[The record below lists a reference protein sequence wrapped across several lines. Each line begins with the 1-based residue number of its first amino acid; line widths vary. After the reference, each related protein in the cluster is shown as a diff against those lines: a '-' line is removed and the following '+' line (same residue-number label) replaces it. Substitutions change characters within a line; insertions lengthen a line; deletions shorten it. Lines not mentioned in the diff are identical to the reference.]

1 MNFDRAKPGLLVLL
15 AVLVGAPAVVAQE
28 HLLGSYSLSQGLPQS
43 QVWDIHQDAR
53 GYMWFATYGGG
64 VARFDGVRFDVY
76 TTDDGLLSNSVFSI
90 HETGDGA
97 LWFAT
102 RTGVNRMLGSEIT
115 PIHGLDPSKKVFDLT
130 TDASGR
136 IWAATES
143 GAFVLQGSTFKA
155 IGPVRDVP
163 VTALL
168 ATKAGE
174 VWLGTS
180 GSGLYRMQRDTWLH
194 VRSEDGLPDDTV
206 LSLAEG
212 RNGDVWVGT
221 AEGAGRWDGREFELL
236 DVSRGLTDNTVH
248 AILEDRSG
256 TVWFGTNVGVS
267 RYDGSVVRPLTSRA
281 LSSVPVW
288 SLETDHESNVYIG
301 TSGKGVF
308 FFNNSPFTHLNG
320 LDLFEGRTVWN
331 FVQDTD
337 GSYWFGLEGGLVH
350 LSGDTR
356 KPIEFDDHLFASRSV
371 RALTIHNGDLWVGT
385 SDGVFRGRNGSFEE
399 VRTSRGERISK
410 VRALRVGPSGTLWAA
425 TLGDGGFYLSHDFW
439 QPALSVSQSGLY
451 DVVEAVDG
459 RVWFAGEHG
468 VSLLDGDR
476 SYHLSTSQGLS
487 HEQSVSLVE
496 DPAGRIWV
504 GTYGGGLNVIQPTEA
519 PVDDWAVTVVGSGEG
534 LSDDTIL
541 FMGIGPTEDLWVGT
555 NRGLN
560 RIDLSTFSAGDPISL
575 RIQRYGKF
583 EGFTGI
589 EANLHAVLADAEG
602 AMWFGH
608 VEGVSRLAPDALEVR
623 GAAPKTVLADVRLFL
638 ERPEWP
644 TMDTVVDP
652 RSGLPTRLDLPAG
665 QNHITFDFV
674 ALSYRAVERIQY
686 RHILEGFDESWSP
699 PHSERLATYSNLTPG
714 DYAFRFQATA
724 DGINWSR
731 ISDEFA
737 VTIRP
742 PFWQRWWFVLASA
755 LLVAAAILGIYEIRT
770 RALRRRQR
778 RLESTVSERTAA
790 LIEAREEAIQ
800 ALQIKGQFLA
810 NMSHEI
816 RTPMNGVLGF
826 TSLLAETDLDA
837 EQAEYVTVIQE
848 SGDSLLGIINDILDY
863 SKIEAGKTSL
873 DTSPFSP
880 RAVAERVVDLL
891 SAQAATKGLD
901 LVADIAPDVPEL
913 LVGDETRLQQVLLN
927 LVANAVKFTS
937 EGSVSL
943 HLDVVDASEGLL
955 ALRFAVDDTGIGIP
969 ADQLSGLFSP
979 FTQADASTTRKFGGT
994 GLGLAISD
1002 RLCTLMGGSL
1012 AVESIP
1018 GQGSTF
1024 HFTLSLPPARTLEPT
1039 AAQRP
1044 NVFDKTSAFIV
1055 SKRTGSRTFMEKQLT
1070 YWGVS
1075 VTTASGP
1082 QDLDR
1087 TTAAARADLV
1097 FVDAD
1102 HDHLAEV
1109 ETWGKAVRLYSLGD
1123 PAGREEGSLGV
1134 RRPVKRSCLFDAVA
1148 SVLGMSI
1155 GAADEAQRAPDRA
1168 PATPDWATR
1177 ATAAPRR
1184 TPATD

>member
-1 MNFDRAKPGLLVLL
+1 MHFARAKPSLLVIL
-15 AVLVGAPAVVAQE
+15 AVLVGAPTVAAQE

-76 TTDDGLLSNSVFSI
+76 TTEDGLLSNSVFSI

-115 PIHGLDPSKKVFDLT
+115 PIQGLDPSKKVFDLT
-130 TDASGR
+130 TDANGR
-136 IWAATES
+136 IWAATEG
-143 GAFVLQGSTFKA
+143 GAFVLEGSTFKA
-155 IGPVRDVP
+155 AGPVRDVP
-163 VTALL
+163 VTVLL
-168 ATKAGE
+168 ATTAGE
-174 VWLGTS
+174 IWLGTS
-180 GSGLYRMQRDTWLH
+180 GSGLYRMQRDTWLQ
-194 VRSEDGLPDDTV
+194 VRAKDGLPDDTV
-206 LSLAEG
+206 LSLAEA

-221 AEGAGRWDGREFELL
+221 AGGAGRWGGSEFEII
-236 DVSRGLTDNTVH
+236 DVSRGLADNTVH

-256 TVWFGTNVGVS
+256 TIWFGTDVGVS
-267 RYDGSVVRPLTSRA
+267 RYDGSEVQPLTSRA

-288 SLETDHESNVYIG
+288 SLETDHEFNVYIG

-350 LSGDTR
+350 LTGDTR
-356 KPIEFDDHLFASRSV
+356 KPIDFDDHLFASRSV
-371 RALTIHNGDLWVGT
+371 RALAIHEGDLWVGT
-385 SDGVFRGRNGSFEE
+385 SEGVFRERNGSFQE
-399 VRTSRGERISK
+399 VRTTRRERLSK
-410 VRALRVGPSGTLWAA
+410 VRALRVGPTGTLWAA
-425 TLGDGGFYLSHDFW
+425 TLGDGGFYLDDDAW
-439 QPALSVSQSGLY
+439 QPALAVSQSGLY
-451 DVVEAVDG
+451 DVVEAIDG

-487 HEQSVSLVE
+487 HEESVSLVE
-496 DPAGRIWV
+496 DPVGRIWV
-504 GTYGGGLNVIQPTEA
+504 GTYGGGLNVIQPTEGS
-519 PVDDWAVTVVGSGEG
+519 VDTWDVTVVGTGQG

-541 FMGIGPTEDLWVGT
+541 FTGIGPTRDLWVGT

-560 RIDLSTFSAGDPISL
+560 RIDVETFSAGDPSSL

-589 EANLHAVLADAEG
+589 EANLHAILADAEG

-638 ERPEWP
+638 EKPDWHTRDA
-644 TMDTVVDP
+644 TIDP
-652 RSGLPTRLDLPAG
+652 RSGLPTRLELPSG

-686 RHILEGFDESWSP
+686 RHLLEGFDESWSP

-714 DYAFRFQATA
+714 DYVFQFQATA

-731 ISDEFA
+731 VTDEFA
-737 VTIRP
+737 FTIRP

-755 LLVAAAILGIYEIRT
+755 LLVAGAILSVYEIRT

-778 RLESTVSERTAA
+778 HLESTVSERTAA

-800 ALQIKGQFLA
+800 ALQIKSQFLA

-873 DTSPFSP
+873 DSNPFSP
-880 RAVAERVVDLL
+880 RAVAERVADLL

-901 LVADIAPDVPEL
+901 LVADIAPDVPEQ

-937 EGSVSL
+937 EGMVSL
-943 HLDVVDASEGLL
+943 RIDVVDASDGLL
-955 ALRFAVDDTGIGIP
+955 ALRFAVEDTGIGIP

-1002 RLCTLMGGSL
+1002 RLCTLMGGDLS
-1012 AVESIP
+1012 VESTP
-1018 GQGSTF
+1018 DEGSTF
-1024 HFTLSLPPARTLEPT
+1024 RFTLSLPPATTTEPVV
-1039 AAQRP
+1039 AQRP
-1044 NVFDKTSAFIV
+1044 NVFEKTSAVIV
-1055 SKRTGSRTFMEKQLT
+1055 SRRTGSRSFLKKQLS

-1075 VTTASGP
+1075 VTTVSSREESG
-1082 QDLDR
+1082 
-1087 TTAAARADLV
+1087 AVEADLV

-1102 HDHLAEV
+1102 LDDLAEI
-1109 ETWGKAVRLYSLGD
+1109 ETWGKPVRLYSLGD
-1123 PAGREEGSLGV
+1123 PAGRVEGSLGV
-1134 RRPVKRSCLFDAVA
+1134 RRPIKRSSLFDAVA
-1148 SVLGMSI
+1148 SALRMPGS
-1155 GAADEAQRAPDRA
+1155 AADKAARAPDRA
-1168 PATPDWATR
+1168 SATPDWASR
-1177 ATAAPRR
+1177 ATAEPRR
-1184 TPATD
+1184 PRATD